1 MIDLITDG
9 GDHVRLIMVASR
21 EWFEAGRPLL
31 ALQRKL
37 ETYATYVASGAL
49 LAQYPHMTGKRA
61 EIVLHYPD
69 EPDAE
74 LLGALERARPA
85 LSQLGIAVALEVL
98 PELREPSPSSD

>member
-1 MIDLITDG
+1 MIDLVTDG

-37 ETYATYVASGAL
+37 ETYATFVASGAL
-49 LAQYPHMTGKRA
+49 TSQYPRMEGKRA

-74 LLGALERARPA
+74 LLGALERAGTA
-85 LSQLGIAVALEVL
+85 LSQLGIAVRLEVL
-98 PELREPSPSSD
+98 PELRESSSNSG

>member
-9 GDHVRLIMVASR
+9 GDHVRLIMVASG

-49 LAQYPHMTGKRA
+49 HTQYPHVKGKRA

-74 LLGALERARPA
+74 LIDALERARPA
-85 LSQLGIAVALEVL
+85 LSQLGITVALEVL
-98 PELREPSPSSD
+98 PELREPGPASD